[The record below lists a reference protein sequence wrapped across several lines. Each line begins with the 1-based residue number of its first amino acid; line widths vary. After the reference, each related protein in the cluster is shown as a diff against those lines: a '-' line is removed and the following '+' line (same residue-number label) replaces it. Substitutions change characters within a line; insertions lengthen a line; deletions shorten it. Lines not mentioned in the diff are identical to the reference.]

1 MDMLIWSRKAAR
13 ATLAVALV
21 RLYGLAHLISAFPVP
36 DFRWNPVFSQ
46 FLSCVIQCSRRR
58 WSFIVQCACSL
69 RSRYVYVQWLKSFH
83 FGVTVEFVPSA
94 IKLEKVP
101 ESAVILEK
109 VLFSDLYKIVS
120 LCSIFLLH
128 QSKLS

>member
-1 MDMLIWSRKAAR
+1 MSLEGRKNDSP
-13 ATLAVALV
+13 TLE
-21 RLYGLAHLISAFPVP
+21 
-36 DFRWNPVFSQ
+36 
-46 FLSCVIQCSRRR
+46 
-58 WSFIVQCACSL
+58 
-69 RSRYVYVQWLKSFH
+69 K
-83 FGVTVEFVPSA
+83 SA